1 MSEKTVYQYNFSGL
15 YVGTTIADES
25 PLEPGIYLI
34 PANCTETAPPD
45 QWPEDQWPRWTGV
58 QWQLISKPQVQQPL
72 SPEQK
77 LAEFL
82 SSNPDV
88 MALINARNTA

>member
-34 PANCTETAPPD
+34 PANCTETTPPE
-45 QWPEDQWPRWTGV
+45 QWSDDQWPRWTGM
-58 QWQLISKPQVQQPL
+58 QWELISKPQVQQPL

-77 LAEFL
+77 LADFL
-82 SSNPDV
+82 NSNPDV
-88 MALINARNTA
+88 AALINPGNTA

>member
-25 PLEPGIYLI
+25 PLEPGVFLI
-34 PANCTETAPPD
+34 PGGAVEIPPPE
-45 QWPEDQWPRWTGV
+45 QWPDDQWPRWNGV
-58 QWQLISKPQVQQPL
+58 AWELISKPQVQQPL
-72 SPEQK
+72 SPSQK

-88 MALINARNTA
+88 MALINPVA

>member
-1 MSEKTVYQYNFSGL
+1 MTGKTVYQCNPAGL
-15 YVGTTIADES
+15 FVGESLADES
-25 PLEPGIYLI
+25 PLEPGVFLI
-34 PANCTETAPPD
+34 PGGAVEIPPPE

-58 QWQLISKPQVQQPL
+58 QWEMISKPQVQQPL

-82 SSNPDV
+82 NSNPDV
-88 MALINARNTA
+88 AALINPPT

>member
-1 MSEKTVYQYNFSGL
+1 MSEKTVYQYAFSGL
-15 YVGTTIADES
+15 YVGTTAADES

-34 PANCTETAPPD
+34 PANCTETAPPA
-45 QWPEDQWPRWTGV
+45 QWPDDQWPRWNGV
-58 QWQLISKPQVQQPL
+58 AWELITKPQVQQPL

-82 SSNPDV
+82 SINPDV
-88 MALINARNTA
+88 MALINPVA

>member
-1 MSEKTVYQYNFSGL
+1 MSEKTVYQYNLSGL

-45 QWPEDQWPRWTGV
+45 QWPDDQWPRWTGV
-58 QWQLISKPQVQQPL
+58 QWELISKPQVPEPL
-72 SPEQK
+72 SAEQK
-77 LAEFL
+77 LADFL
-82 SSNPDV
+82 NHNPDV
-88 MALINARNTA
+88 VALINPVT

>member
-1 MSEKTVYQYNFSGL
+1 MTGKTVYQCNPAGL
-15 YVGTTIADES
+15 FVGESLADES
-25 PLEPGIYLI
+25 PLEPGVFLI
-34 PANCTETAPPD
+34 PGGAVEIAPPE
-45 QWPEDQWPRWTGV
+45 QWPEDQWPRWNGV
-58 QWQLISKPQVQQPL
+58 AWELISKPQVQQPL

-88 MALINARNTA
+88 MALINPVA